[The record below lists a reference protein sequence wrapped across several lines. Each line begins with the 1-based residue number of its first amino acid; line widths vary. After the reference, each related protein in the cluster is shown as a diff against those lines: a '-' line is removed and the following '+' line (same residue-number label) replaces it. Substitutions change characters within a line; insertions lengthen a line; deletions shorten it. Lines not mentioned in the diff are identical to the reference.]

1 MSNKRSTSIRCAF
14 YYNKLL
20 TYIVTQRKFVY
31 NIIQIPNFITYYCIK
46 YNDICFS
53 INCTFVILE

>member
-20 TYIVTQRKFVY
+20 TYIVIQRKFVY
-31 NIIQIPNFITYYCIK
+31 NIIQIPNFIIYCIK

-53 INCTFVILE
+53 TNYTFVILE